1 MIYYF
6 DYIRINSAGKENR
19 ISRYIFDSEK
29 KQILNQ
35 LYVKGNLL
43 EHREV
48 LQSDVSLKDFKE
60 YRINKVRISS
70 LADVTKIK
78 GNEPLKRIM
87 YEKGGKYYCKKSD
100 EDAFQFDDQLLNNR
114 EKQYIIIMGE

>member
-6 DYIRINSAGKENR
+6 DYIRINSTGKENR

-35 LYVKGNLL
+35 LYVDGNLL
-43 EHREV
+43 DHQEV
-48 LQSDVSLKDFKE
+48 VQSNVSLKDFKE

-78 GNEPLKRIM
+78 GKEPLKRIM
-87 YEKGGKYYCKKSD
+87 YEKGGKYYCRQSD
-100 EDAFQFDDQLLNNR
+100 DKAFEFVDDLLN
-114 EKQYIIIMGE
+114 EKEKSYTIIMGE